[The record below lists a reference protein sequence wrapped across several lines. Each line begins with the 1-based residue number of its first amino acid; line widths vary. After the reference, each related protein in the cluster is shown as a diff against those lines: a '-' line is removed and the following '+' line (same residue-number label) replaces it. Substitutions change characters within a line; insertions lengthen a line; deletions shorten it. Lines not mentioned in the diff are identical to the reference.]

1 MMIMKKLVLL
11 LIVALALGASS
22 AQAVTGKRLPR
33 KARKVAVAAV
43 KYNYTGTYENSFAD
57 YEGNPVTTYLA
68 INYDASTGEA
78 TGEYKND
85 EGEVIP
91 IVCKEEGGKLKCHQ
105 AYPNAYLLN
114 QVDLTLHF
122 YDNNRLKVDEI
133 SGAFK
138 RTSSEYTAIEMRAPE
153 QAESSAP
160 SKSLQEAGEEV
171 KKAAA
176 AGQPEPTR

>member
-1 MMIMKKLVLL
+1 M
-11 LIVALALGASS
+11 
-22 AQAVTGKRLPR
+22 
-33 KARKVAVAAV
+33 
-43 KYNYTGTYENSFAD
+43 
-57 YEGNPVTTYLA
+57 
-68 INYDASTGEA
+68 
-78 TGEYKND
+78 
-85 EGEVIP
+85 IP
-91 IVCKEEGGKLKCHQ
+91 IVGKEEGGKLKCHQ
-105 AYPNAYLLN
+105 ADPNADLLN

>member
-33 KARKVAVAAV
+33 KTRKVAVAAV

-78 TGEYKND
+78 TGE
-85 EGEVIP
+85 
-91 IVCKEEGGKLKCHQ
+91 
-105 AYPNAYLLN
+105 
-114 QVDLTLHF
+114 
-122 YDNNRLKVDEI
+122 
-133 SGAFK
+133 
-138 RTSSEYTAIEMRAPE
+138 
-153 QAESSAP
+153 
-160 SKSLQEAGEEV
+160 
-171 KKAAA
+171 
-176 AGQPEPTR
+176 

>member
-1 MMIMKKLVLL
+1 MKKLVLL

-91 IVCKEEGGKLKCHQ
+91 IVGKEEGGKLKCHQ
-105 AYPNAYLLN
+105 ADPNADLLN

-138 RTSSEYTAIEMRAPE
+138 RTSSEYTAIEMRA
-153 QAESSAP
+153 
-160 SKSLQEAGEEV
+160 
-171 KKAAA
+171 
-176 AGQPEPTR
+176 

>member
-22 AQAVTGKRLPR
+22 AQAVTGKRLPC

-78 TGEYKND
+78 TGE
-85 EGEVIP
+85 
-91 IVCKEEGGKLKCHQ
+91 
-105 AYPNAYLLN
+105 
-114 QVDLTLHF
+114 
-122 YDNNRLKVDEI
+122 
-133 SGAFK
+133 
-138 RTSSEYTAIEMRAPE
+138 
-153 QAESSAP
+153 
-160 SKSLQEAGEEV
+160 
-171 KKAAA
+171 
-176 AGQPEPTR
+176 